1 MNNELYCETCGVSFV
16 SWKEMK
22 EHLQS
27 VEHRRNANDPLSR
40 SEQLLKRI
48 AEKLLKPE
56 EKNGSKQV

>member
-27 VEHRRNANDPLSR
+27 VEHKRNANDPLHR
-40 SEQLLKRI
+40 SEQLLKQM
-48 AEKLLKPE
+48 AKKLFESEK
-56 EKNGSKQV
+56 